1 MGEQDNMV
9 TMHDVLDAQWTFDN
23 YKDEAYL
30 RRAIM
35 PLERVL
41 TNYKRLVVK
50 DSAVNAICY
59 GAKFMIPG
67 LLRFENAVEV
77 DDEVNRDHCA
87 SLAALCGMTVLQNVV
102 LIFTLACDCTPGG
115 VASPYSHPSRR
126 SCRRSLSSGA
136 TAAAAFLLGLC
147 QGQVGLARPCSVYPR
162 CMPAWHCD
170 TDVSNAPDCVS
181 MSTQMNAH
189 CRSSVCIMKQAMTTR
204 PCL

>member
-1 MGEQDNMV
+1 MV

-77 DDEVNRDHCA
+77 DDEVLTFHIHWHD
-87 SLAALCGMTVLQNVV
+87 
-102 LIFTLACDCTPGG
+102 IP
-115 VASPYSHPSRR
+115 SHPSWCYMR
-126 SCRRSLSSGA
+126 STMCLKRISS
-136 TAAAAFLLGLC
+136 
-147 QGQVGLARPCSVYPR
+147 S
-162 CMPAWHCD
+162 
-170 TDVSNAPDCVS
+170 
-181 MSTQMNAH
+181 
-189 CRSSVCIMKQAMTTR
+189 K
-204 PCL
+204 